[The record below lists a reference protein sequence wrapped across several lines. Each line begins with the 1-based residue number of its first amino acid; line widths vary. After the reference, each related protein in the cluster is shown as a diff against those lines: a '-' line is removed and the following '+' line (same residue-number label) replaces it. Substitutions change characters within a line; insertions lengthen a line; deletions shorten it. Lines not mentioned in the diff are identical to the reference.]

1 MDIGARKLGMGSVGS
16 GLRDDIFALFNN
28 PGSLPWTKGVAVSL
42 KDMANTAAAQS
53 YPTGFGASLALG
65 VSANKSE
72 LFSTSGGDVTS
83 SSFNSLSLAAGTRLD
98 LLPMIPPDLGRNL
111 GVGLSINALIG
122 QTLTRPGRIDATGNG
137 WDMDIGL
144 LYRYSPW
151 LTAGASAHN
160 ILPFNTL
167 GGGVIRWTNGNQEG
181 FPVFYRGGVAA
192 RLIGDERSPWQ
203 NNGQELLL
211 AADLEYQNLIQKS
224 TLRLGGEWTLPQQYF
239 LRMGFSPDLA
249 LGGGAKFG
257 DWQLDTSISKDPL
270 KNENLL
276 YFSISYY
283 PADWLILSKP
293 IKKLNISDGQN
304 TYEST
309 LEVVGEVY
317 PNVKLK
323 INSQPIAL
331 REDQTFAHPL
341 KLDLG
346 ENPLVFETIYEG
358 EKAEK
363 KIRLIRKPLPHLPVN
378 SISFKSNQ
386 VIYSGA
392 IDAKGMVEPGS
403 ELTMNDVPMLLAED
417 QSFAANIALRPGKNV
432 ISVRN
437 RLGSKD
443 IVKNYVIYRKPLPKS
458 PLVSLNLPKGNKTKA
473 EVVGIKGR
481 AQPGLTLTMN
491 NEPVDLKENGDF
503 QVYLTLNP
511 GKNTIRFEGRQGD
524 LSVAKQ
530 YTITYLAAP
539 QKPAPE
545 IAEEAPPPPPKE
557 EIVEEAPPPPP
568 KEEIVKEAPP
578 PPPKKVAVQRV
589 KPRVLPSR
597 AKPVIV
603 KPAAKPLKIPKPVK
617 GPTEF
622 TKEIEKLKQ
631 EARERSKQEVNFKK
645 LEALRALLKEKT
657 GFTITARVPVK
668 LPKGYLAVYLLM
680 DEQYVALR
688 HLGAGRVAVDSYD
701 AQAGLWT
708 TKAVVSYSDIKNLL

>member
-16 GLRDDIFALFNN
+16 GLLDDIFALFNN

-65 VSANKSE
+65 VSANKTE
-72 LFSTSGGDVTS
+72 LFSTSGGDVTG

-98 LLPMIPPDLGRNL
+98 LLPLIPPDLGRVL

-122 QTLTRPGRIDATGNG
+122 QTLVRPGRIDATGNG
-137 WDMDIGL
+137 WDMDLGL

-192 RLIGDERSPWQ
+192 RVIGDERSPWQ
-203 NNGQELLL
+203 NNDQELLL
-211 AADLEYQNLIQKS
+211 AADLEYQNLIKKS
-224 TLRLGGEWTLPQQYF
+224 TLRLGGEWTFPQKYF

-257 DWQLDTSISKDPL
+257 DWQLDASISKDPL
-270 KNENLL
+270 KNDNLL

-283 PADWLILSKP
+283 PSDWLILSKP
-293 IKKLNISDGQN
+293 IKKLNVSDGQN
-304 TYEST
+304 TYDST

-323 INSQPIAL
+323 INNQPIAL
-331 REDQTFAHPL
+331 REDQTFTHPL

-386 VIYSGA
+386 VIYSGN

-403 ELTMNDVPMLLAED
+403 ELTMNDVPMPLAGD

-432 ISVRN
+432 ISVKN
-437 RLGSKD
+437 RLGGKD
-443 IVKNYVIYRKPLPKS
+443 IVKNYVIYRKPLPQS
-458 PLVSLNLPKGNKTKA
+458 PVVSLNLPKGNKTKS
-473 EVVGIKGR
+473 EVIGIKGR

-511 GKNTIRFEGRQGD
+511 GKNTIRLEGRQGD

-539 QKPAPE
+539 QKLAP
-545 IAEEAPPPPPKE
+545 

-568 KEEIVKEAPP
+568 PKEVVVRPVKKARPP
-578 PPPKKVAVQRV
+578 VMM
-589 KPRVLPSR
+589 RVLPR
-597 AKPVIV
+597 KVKPLIAKPEV
-603 KPAAKPLKIPKPVK
+603 KPAPQPVAKPIKPLKIPKPIKV
-617 GPTEF
+617 PTEF
-622 TKEIEKLKQ
+622 TEEIKKLKQ
-631 EARERSKQEVNFKK
+631 EARERAKQEENIKK

-668 LPKGYLAVYLLM
+668 LPKGYLAVYQLM

-701 AQAGLWT
+701 ALAGLWT
-708 TKAVVSYSDIKNLL
+708 TKAVLPYSDIKNLL